1 MKEGILS
8 MGQKKGEIRIV
19 VQMPKSQENTN
30 EIYCELIRS
39 VLKNVKIETAAKK
52 RMLDELLRKWK

>member
-1 MKEGILS
+1 